1 MMTPH
6 RAYYRKPAPKHIPL
20 ILALAAGA
28 WVFLGAEVYLFGV
41 GALTLL
47 EIIGGAA

>member
-1 MMTPH
+1 MQTLSRPRYTP
-6 RAYYRKPAPKHIPL
+6 KNIPL
-20 ILALAAGA
+20 ILAAASA
-28 WVFLGAEVYLFGV
+28 SWLVLGAGVYLFGV